1 MILDMKWL
9 PLLAVALL
17 VLAASA
23 PALAAAGPDAPAPQ
37 PTPAIAT
44 KADASEDSDI
54 ASRIRSIF
62 GQIEALRGVQV
73 RVSAG
78 VVTLSGTVPAADDK
92 GRAEAIAS
100 RVAGVVTVQDEVTRN
115 LDVGTKVAPAIGQ
128 FGDEVRG
135 FVRAL
140 PLFGVAVG
148 AGLLIGL
155 LGYGI
160 ASRTRLLRWVAPNVF
175 LAELLATSIRVV
187 FVILGLVMVLEVLG
201 ATALLGGVLGGAG
214 VVGIA
219 LGFAV
224 RDTVTNYVASI
235 MLSLRQPFRANDHVV
250 IEGHEGRVVRLTS
263 RATILLTL
271 DGNHVQI
278 PNATVFNAVILN
290 YSRNPQRRFEFD
302 LGIDANDNPVDG
314 MDVGLASMD
323 ALVFVLDKPKA
334 TAVIREVG
342 DSNVVLRFYGWVDQ
356 TRTDFLKG
364 RSLAIQAA
372 KTALEGSGFALPE
385 PIYRLRFDE
394 GASLPVQSPQPRPAR
409 PARKPTGTTASDV
422 ASDTTPDSH
431 VETLVKEERASG
443 PQDDLLSDRRPV
455 E

>member
-1 MILDMKWL
+1 MQFLWNTRR
-9 PLLAVALL
+9 LALFVALSL
-17 VLAASA
+17 GAAA
-23 PALAAAGPDAPAPQ
+23 PALTAPAPEGTA

-44 KADASEDSDI
+44 KANATDDADI
-54 ASRIRSIF
+54 AFRIRSIF
-62 GQIEALRGVQV
+62 SEIAALRAVGVK
-73 RVSAG
+73 VSAG
-78 VVTLSGTVPAADDK
+78 VVTLSGTVPAADDR

-100 RVAGVVTVQDEVTRN
+100 RVAGVVTVQNDVTRN

-128 FGDEVRG
+128 FGQELSG

-140 PLFGVAVG
+140 PLFGVALAAG
-148 AGLLIGL
+148 ALIML
-155 LGYGI
+155 AGYGI
-160 ASRTRLLRWVAPNVF
+160 ASRTRLLRWIAPNVF
-175 LAELLATSIRVV
+175 LAELLATSIRIV
-187 FVILGLVMVLEVLG
+187 FVILGLVMILEVLG

-250 IEGHEGRVVRLTS
+250 IEGNEGRVVRLTS
-263 RATILLTL
+263 RATVLLTL

-278 PNATVFNAVILN
+278 PNATVFNAIILN
-290 YSRNPQRRFEFD
+290 YSRNPQRRFAFE
-302 LGIDANDNPVDG
+302 LGIDANDDAIAG
-314 MDVGLASMD
+314 MDVGLAAVN
-323 ALVFVLDKPKA
+323 ALAFVLDTPKA
-334 TAVIREVG
+334 TAVIKDVG

-372 KTALEGSGFALPE
+372 KAALESSGFALPE

-394 GASLPVQSPQPRPAR
+394 GAPLPVHRLPSEADRPAQ
-409 PARKPTGTTASDV
+409 KPIRANTTVPV
-422 ASDTTPDSH
+422 ASDTAPDDH
-431 VETLVKEERASG
+431 VETLVQKERASG
-443 PQDDLLSDRRPV
+443 TTKDLLSDRRPV
-455 E
+455 D

>member
-1 MILDMKWL
+1 MKWL
-9 PLLAVALL
+9 RLLAVVLL

-235 MLSLRQPFRANDHVV
+235 MLSLRQPFRANDHVM

-314 MDVGLASMD
+314 MDVGLAAMD
-323 ALVFVLDKPKA
+323 ALVFVLNKPKA

-394 GASLPVQSPQPRPAR
+394 GASLPVQSPQPRLAR
-409 PARKPTGTTASDV
+409 PARKPTSATASDV

-443 PQDDLLSDRRPV
+443 PQDDLLNDRRPV